1 MLTLIIFL
9 AVLSVLVV
17 VHEFGH
23 FFVARRLGVR
33 VDEFGFGFPP
43 RLWSTKPGDTV
54 YSVNWV
60 PLGGFV
66 RLKGE
71 TGEDL
76 HHHDSFAGKSV
87 WRRLAIVIAGVVM
100 NLVLAVVLFSVGLT
114 LGLPQASDD
123 LPRGAVAKNEQVAVG
138 QVLQSSP
145 ADEAGMAPGDII
157 ISFDGNR
164 LVSSSAVQ
172 SYVAEHSDAPIEI
185 IVSRFGEEK
194 NFAVTP
200 QLLGETGQVGL
211 GVGLFSVSTVSYPW
225 YLAPVR
231 AIQLTAFL
239 TSEIARA
246 FVGIIQSLV
255 TEGRLG
261 IELAGPV
268 GIAVLSGQAAE
279 LGVVYLLQFVA
290 ILSINLAVINVLP
303 FPALDGGRLLF
314 LVIEKIRGRPVSRQL
329 ENVVHQVGF
338 VLLLA
343 LVLLVTYRDLARF
356 SDNILN
362 GIRNLF

>member
-23 FFVARRLGVR
+23 FFAARSLGVR

-43 RLWSTKPGDTV
+43 RLWSTRRGDTT

-87 WRRLAIVIAGVVM
+87 WARLVIVLAGVVM
-100 NLVLAVVLFSVGLT
+100 NLALAAVLFSVGLT
-114 LGLPQASDD
+114 MGLPQAADD
-123 LPRGAVAKNEQVAVG
+123 LPRGAIARDVQVAVG
-138 QVLQSSP
+138 QVLKGSG
-145 ADEAGMAPGDII
+145 ADRAGIERGDIL
-157 ISFDGNR
+157 ISFDDNR
-164 LVSSSAVQ
+164 LEHVSAIQ
-172 SYVAEHSDAPIEI
+172 SYVVAHSDVPIAVV
-185 IVSRFGEEK
+185 VSRFGGEK
-194 NFAVTP
+194 SFLVTP
-200 QLLGETGQVGL
+200 ELFGETGQVGL
-211 GVGLFSVSTVSYPW
+211 GVGLFSVGIVSYPW

-231 AIQLTAFL
+231 AVELTVLL
-239 TSEIARA
+239 TGEIAKA
-246 FVGIIQSLV
+246 FARIMQSLV

-261 IELAGPV
+261 VELAGPV

-279 LGVVYLLQFVA
+279 LGLAYLLQFMA

-314 LVIEKIRGRPVSRQL
+314 LVIEKARGKPVSRQL
-329 ENVVHQVGF
+329 ENIVHQIGF

-343 LVLLVTYRDLARF
+343 LILLVTYRDLARF
-356 SDNILN
+356 SDNILG

>member
-17 VHEFGH
+17 VHEAGH
-23 FFVARRLGVR
+23 FLVARRMGVR

-43 RLWSTKPGDTV
+43 RLWSTTRGDTT

-71 TGEDL
+71 SGEDI
-76 HHHDSFAGKSV
+76 HHEDSFAGKSISA
-87 WRRLAIVIAGVVM
+87 RLAIVIAGVVM
-100 NLVLAVVLFSVGLT
+100 NLVLAVVLLTIGLVM
-114 LGLPQASDD
+114 GLPQATDE
-123 LPRGAVAKNEQVAVG
+123 LPHGAVAREMQIAIG
-138 QVLQSSP
+138 QVLVGSG
-145 ADEAGMAPGDII
+145 AAEAGIEPGDLL

-164 LVSSSAVQ
+164 LEDASAVQ
-172 SYVAEHSDAPIEI
+172 SYVAAHQDAPIEVK
-185 IVSRFGEEK
+185 VSRFGEEK
-194 NFAVTP
+194 SFMVLP
-200 QLLGETGQVGL
+200 ELLGETGHVGL
-211 GVGLFSVSTVSYPW
+211 GIGLFSVGIVSYPW

-231 AIQLTAFL
+231 ATQLTVHL
-239 TSEIARA
+239 TSEIAKA
-246 FVGIIQSLV
+246 FARIVQSLV
-255 TEGRLG
+255 TKGQLG
-261 IELAGPV
+261 VELAGPV

-279 LGVVYLLQFVA
+279 LGLAYLLQFMA

-314 LVIEKIRGRPVSRQL
+314 LVIEKVRGRPVSRQL
-329 ENVVHQVGF
+329 ENVAHQLGF

-343 LVLLVTYRDLARF
+343 LILLVTYRDLARF
-356 SDNILN
+356 SDAILG